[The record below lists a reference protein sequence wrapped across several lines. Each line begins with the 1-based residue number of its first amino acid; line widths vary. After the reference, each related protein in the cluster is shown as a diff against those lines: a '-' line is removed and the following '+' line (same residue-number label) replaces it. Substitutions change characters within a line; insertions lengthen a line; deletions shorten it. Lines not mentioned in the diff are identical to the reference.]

1 MAMAGLGLDSDDKK
15 ERTGNTLTGE
25 QLLDFGL
32 FFSSARCVRFV
43 FMSISRRRLSEMASD
58 KIAPSDNG
66 QICTDTT
73 LYQAPQAL

>member
-32 FFSSARCVRFV
+32 FFPPRA
-43 FMSISRRRLSEMASD
+43 
-58 KIAPSDNG
+58 
-66 QICTDTT
+66 
-73 LYQAPQAL
+73 LYVLFSCP